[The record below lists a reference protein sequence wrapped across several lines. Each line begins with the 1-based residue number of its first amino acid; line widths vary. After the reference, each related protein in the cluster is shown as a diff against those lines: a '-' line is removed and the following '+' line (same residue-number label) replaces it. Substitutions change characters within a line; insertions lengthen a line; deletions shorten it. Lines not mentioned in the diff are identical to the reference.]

1 MQYHDFIG
9 KVQNQARLGTTGE
22 AVRATRATL
31 EVLGKRMHETEA
43 KHLAAQLPAEV
54 GNFLIDGQENQTFG
68 LDEFFERVSK
78 SANVDL
84 PDAAH
89 HARAV
94 IAVVREAV
102 SMGQMEDV
110 RAQLPDEFDPLFE
123 GGSEGDMRS

>member
-31 EVLGKRMHETEA
+31 EVLSQRMHETEA

-54 GNFLIDGQENQTFG
+54 GNYLEDDQENQTFG

-78 SANVDL
+78 SAKVDF

-94 IAVVREAV
+94 MAVVKEAV
-102 SMGQMEDV
+102 SEGQMNDV
-110 RAQLPDEFDPLFE
+110 RAQLSDGFDPLFE
-123 GGSEGDMRS
+123 AGSEGEMS